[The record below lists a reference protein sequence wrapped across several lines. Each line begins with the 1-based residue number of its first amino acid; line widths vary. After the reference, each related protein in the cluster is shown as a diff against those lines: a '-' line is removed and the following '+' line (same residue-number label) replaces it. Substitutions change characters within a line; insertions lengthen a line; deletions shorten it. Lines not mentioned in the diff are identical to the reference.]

1 MAETVNQTQNFLKG
15 VVKENPIF
23 VMLLGMC
30 PTLGVTSS
38 ASNGLGMGVATMF
51 VLIMSNI
58 VVSLVKN
65 QIPSKVR
72 IPAFIIIIASF
83 VTIVEMILEAFVPFL
98 YEQLGIFI
106 PLIVV
111 NCIILGRAEAFASK
125 NNAISSLIDGLGM
138 GLGFTLALTILGS
151 TREILG
157 NGSLFGFKFVAE
169 NANTFILFILPPGAF
184 IALAY
189 LTVLF
194 NKITSKTAK

>member
-1 MAETVNQTQNFLKG
+1 MAENIDQKQNFLKG
-15 VVKENPIF
+15 IIKENPVF

-38 ASNGLGMGVATMF
+38 AFNGLGMGVATLF
-51 VLIMSNI
+51 VLLMSNI
-58 VVSLVKN
+58 VVSLVKS
-65 QIPSKVR
+65 QIPNKVR

-83 VTIVEMILEAFVPFL
+83 VTIVEMVLEAFIPFL

-111 NCIILGRAEAFASK
+111 NCLILGRAEAFASK
-125 NNAISSLIDGLGM
+125 KSLISAILDALGM
-138 GLGFTLALTILGS
+138 GLGFVLALTILGAV
-151 TREILG
+151 REILG
-157 NGSLFGFKFVAE
+157 SGSLFEFKFVSE

-189 LTVLF
+189 LSLIF
-194 NKITSKTAK
+194 NKLQTKTP

>member
-1 MAETVNQTQNFLKG
+1 MAETIDQKQNFLKG
-15 VVKENPIF
+15 IIRENPIF

-38 ASNGLGMGVATMF
+38 AFNGLGMGIATAF
-51 VLIMSNI
+51 VLLMSN
-58 VVSLVKN
+58 VAVALVKGV
-65 QIPSKVR
+65 IPAKVR

-83 VTIVEMILEAFVPFL
+83 VTVVEMILEAFVPFL

-125 NNAISSLIDGLGM
+125 NNVLSSAIDALGM
-138 GLGFTLALTILGS
+138 GVGFILALTVLGAV
-151 TREILG
+151 REILG
-157 NGSLFGFKFVAE
+157 SGSLFGFKFVSE

-189 LTVLF
+189 LTVIF
-194 NKITSKTAK
+194 NKLTNKTI

>member
-1 MAETVNQTQNFLKG
+1 MAEKVNQTQNFLKG
-15 VVKENPIF
+15 IVKDNPVF

-38 ASNGLGMGVATMF
+38 AFNGLGMGVATMF
-51 VLIMSNI
+51 VLLMSNI
-58 VVSLVKN
+58 VVSLVKT

-72 IPAFIIIIASF
+72 NPAFIIIIASF
-83 VTIVEMILEAFVPFL
+83 VTIVEMVLEAFIPFL

-111 NCIILGRAEAFASK
+111 NCLILGRAEAFASK
-125 NNAISSLIDGLGM
+125 NNIWSAIVDAVGM
-138 GLGFTLALTILGS
+138 GLGFVLALTALGAVREMLGS
-151 TREILG
+151 
-157 NGSLFGFKFVAE
+157 GSIFEFKFVPE
-169 NANTFILFILPPGAF
+169 DANTFILFILPPGAF

-194 NKITSKTAK
+194 NKISIKTT

>member
-1 MAETVNQTQNFLKG
+1 MAKETDQKQHFFKG
-15 VVKENPIF
+15 IIKENPVF

-38 ASNGLGMGVATMF
+38 AVNGLGMGVATLF
-51 VLIMSNI
+51 VLLMSNI
-58 VVSLVKN
+58 VVSLVKT
-65 QIPSKVR
+65 QIPAKVR

-83 VTIVEMILEAFVPFL
+83 VTIVEMVLEAFIPVL

-111 NCIILGRAEAFASK
+111 NCLILGRAEAFASR
-125 NNAISSLIDGLGM
+125 NTIYSSIIDAMGM

-151 TREILG
+151 FREILG
-157 NGSLFGFKFVAE
+157 NGSIFDFKFVPDS
-169 NANTFILFILPPGAF
+169 ANTFILFILPPGAF

-189 LTVLF
+189 LTVIF
-194 NKITSKTAK
+194 NRTTRKAS

>member
-1 MAETVNQTQNFLKG
+1 MTNTMNQKQNFLKG
-15 VVKENPIF
+15 LVKENPVF

-30 PTLGVTSS
+30 PALGVTSS
-38 ASNGLGMGVATMF
+38 AFNGLGMGVATLF
-51 VLIMSNI
+51 VLLMSNI
-58 VVSLVKN
+58 VVSLIKT

-83 VTIVEMILEAFVPFL
+83 VTIVEMVLEAFIPFL

-111 NCIILGRAEAFASK
+111 NCLILGRAEAFASK
-125 NNAISSLIDGLGM
+125 KNLISSIIDALGM
-138 GLGFTLALTILGS
+138 GIGFILALTALGAV
-151 TREILG
+151 REILG
-157 NGSLFGFKFVAE
+157 SGSIFDIKFVSE

-189 LTVLF
+189 LAVLF
-194 NKITSKTAK
+194 NKISIKTT

>member
-1 MAETVNQTQNFLKG
+1 MAASVNQTQNFLKG
-15 VVKENPIF
+15 IVKENPIF

-38 ASNGLGMGVATMF
+38 AFNGLGMGVATMF
-51 VLIMSNI
+51 VLLMSNI
-58 VVSLVKN
+58 VVSLVKT

-111 NCIILGRAEAFASK
+111 NCIILGRAESFASK
-125 NNAISSLIDGLGM
+125 NNALSSLIDGLGM
-138 GLGFTLALTILGS
+138 GLGFTLALTILGA

-157 NGSLFGFKFVAE
+157 NGSVFGFKFVPAD
-169 NANTFILFILPPGAF
+169 ANTFILFILPPGAF

-194 NKITSKTAK
+194 NKSTTKTS

>member
-1 MAETVNQTQNFLKG
+1 MAEKINQKQNFLKG
-15 VVKENPIF
+15 IIKENPVF

-38 ASNGLGMGVATMF
+38 AFNGLGMGVATLF
-51 VLIMSNI
+51 VLLMSNI
-58 VVSLVKN
+58 VVSLVKS
-65 QIPSKVR
+65 QIPNKVR

-83 VTIVEMILEAFVPFL
+83 VTIVEMVLEAFIPFL

-111 NCIILGRAEAFASK
+111 NCLILGRAEAFASK
-125 NNAISSLIDGLGM
+125 NSLMDSILDALGM
-138 GLGFTLALTILGS
+138 GLGFVLALTILGAV
-151 TREILG
+151 REILG
-157 NGSLFGFKFVAE
+157 SGSLFEFKFVSE

-189 LTVLF
+189 LSLIF
-194 NKITSKTAK
+194 NKLATKTT

>member
-1 MAETVNQTQNFLKG
+1 MAEKVNQTQIFLKG
-15 VVKENPIF
+15 IIKENPVF

-38 ASNGLGMGVATMF
+38 AFNGLGMGVATLF
-51 VLIMSNI
+51 VLLMSNI
-58 VVSLVKN
+58 VVSLVKS
-65 QIPSKVR
+65 QIPGKVR

-83 VTIVEMILEAFVPFL
+83 VTIVEMVLEAFIPFL

-111 NCIILGRAEAFASK
+111 NCLILGRAEAFASK
-125 NNAISSLIDGLGM
+125 NSIMSSILDALGM
-138 GLGFTLALTILGS
+138 GLGFVIALTMLGAV
-151 TREILG
+151 REILG
-157 NGSLFGFKFVAE
+157 SGSLFEFKFVSE

-189 LTVLF
+189 LSVLF
-194 NKITSKTAK
+194 NKISIKTT

>member
-1 MAETVNQTQNFLKG
+1 MAAIINQKENFFKG
-15 VVKENPIF
+15 IVKENPVF

-38 ASNGLGMGVATMF
+38 GFNGLGMGVATLF
-51 VLIMSNI
+51 VLLMSNI
-58 VVSLVKN
+58 VVSLIKN

-72 IPAFIIIIASF
+72 IPAFIIVIASF
-83 VTIVEMILEAFVPFL
+83 VTIVEMVLEAFMPFL

-111 NCIILGRAEAFASK
+111 NCLILGRAEAFASK
-125 NNAISSLIDGLGM
+125 NTLFSSVLDALGM
-138 GLGFTLALTILGS
+138 GIGFIIALTLLGAVRELLGS
-151 TREILG
+151 
-157 NGSLFGFKFVAE
+157 GSIFDIKLVAE

-189 LTVLF
+189 LAVLF
-194 NKITSKTAK
+194 NKISIKTS